1 MTHGAQAPA
10 ALNSARMNGRAHAR
24 WGLLLVAGWSGGCTD
39 VPPAASAG
47 TAPRAPVTVPSPP
60 PVAAAQEPKAV
71 AGITAAHNRVRARV
85 GVPPLRWNAQLAEV
99 ARRWA
104 NACVDQDAP
113 RGMLDHSSGR
123 SDLFEG
129 PLGENLHATTAPVAY
144 PMQAVA
150 DWAAEAKD
158 YDHARNA
165 CRGGAM
171 CGHYTQVVWRT
182 TREVGCAVGSCPR
195 LRFSATLVCNY
206 WPAGNW
212 VGERPY

>member
-1 MTHGAQAPA
+1 MWNPPQWIATMTLAVLASGCVEAP
-10 ALNSARMNGRAHAR
+10 SI
-24 WGLLLVAGWSGGCTD
+24 TD
-39 VPPAASAG
+39 RTGVVPPRESS
-47 TAPRAPVTVPSPP
+47 SPP
-60 PVAAAQEPKAV
+60 PATHAAEPSAV

-85 GVPPLRWNAQLAEV
+85 GVPPLRWNSQLAEV

-104 NACVDQDAP
+104 NACVDRDAP

-123 SDLFEG
+123 SDLFPG
-129 PLGENLHATTAPVAY
+129 PLGENLHATTAPV
-144 PMQAVA
+144 PDPVQAVE

-158 YDHARNA
+158 YDREGNA

-171 CGHYTQVVWRT
+171 CGHYTQVVWQS

-195 LRFSATLVCNY
+195 LRYRGTLVCNY

>member
-1 MTHGAQAPA
+1 MWTDT
-10 ALNSARMNGRAHAR
+10 R
-24 WGLLLVAGWSGGCTD
+24 WTATLLLVALSCGC
-39 VPPAASAG
+39 VEAPSVARPAAPVQ
-47 TAPRAPVTVPSPP
+47 TPAPRPAMQTAEPP
-60 PVAAAQEPKAV
+60 AV

-85 GVPPLRWNAQLAEV
+85 GVPPLQWNSQLAEV

-104 NACVDQDAP
+104 NACVDRDAP

-123 SDLFEG
+123 SELFPG
-129 PLGENLHATTAPVAY
+129 PLGENLHATTGPV
-144 PMQAVA
+144 PNPSEAVA
-150 DWAAEAKD
+150 DWAAEVKD
-158 YDHARNA
+158 YDHARNT
-165 CRGGAM
+165 CRDGAM

-195 LRFSATLVCNY
+195 LRFRGTLVCNY

>member
-1 MTHGAQAPA
+1 MTLPLVVLAWGCVETPSVAGHAGTVTPQVTPA
-10 ALNSARMNGRAHAR
+10 ARSA
-24 WGLLLVAGWSGGCTD
+24 T
-39 VPPAASAG
+39 
-47 TAPRAPVTVPSPP
+47 PVT
-60 PVAAAQEPKAV
+60 EPAAV

-85 GVPPLRWNAQLAEV
+85 GVPPLKWNPQLAEV

-104 NACVDQDAP
+104 NACVDRDAA

-123 SDLFEG
+123 SDLFPG
-129 PLGENLHATTAPVAY
+129 PLGENLHATTAPVAN
-144 PMQAVA
+144 PVEAVE
-150 DWAAEAKD
+150 DWAGEARD
-158 YDHARNA
+158 YDYDRNA
-165 CRGGAM
+165 CRDGAM

-195 LRFSATLVCNY
+195 LRFRGTLVCNY